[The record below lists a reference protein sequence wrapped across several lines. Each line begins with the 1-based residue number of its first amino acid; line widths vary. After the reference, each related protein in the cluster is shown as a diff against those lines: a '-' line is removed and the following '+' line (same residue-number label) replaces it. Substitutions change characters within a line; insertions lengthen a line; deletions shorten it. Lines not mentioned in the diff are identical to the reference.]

1 MGSVVVVGSINVD
14 VVMHV
19 PGFPVPGATLLA
31 DRVERSPGGKGANQA
46 VAAARAGAATRL
58 LGAVGDDGD
67 SAPQV
72 DALVA
77 AGVDVSGVETCSG
90 RTTGTAFV
98 MVAPSGENAIVVDA
112 GANGLL
118 DLRRVVAA
126 LSDRGTTAPDVVLL
140 QSEVGA
146 AVVDAA
152 AAAAY
157 ERGIRVVVNN
167 GPWLPLAAATLEAAD
182 PLVVNEHEAA
192 EACDASGAEGA
203 EGADLADAVRRR
215 HGCRS
220 VVVTRGAEGASIS
233 GAEASARI
241 AALPVERVVDTTGAG
256 DAFVGTLAAVLAQ
269 GRSLRRAV
277 EEGQRAGA
285 AVVARLGARGDR

>member
-1 MGSVVVVGSINVD
+1 MSSVVVVGSINVD

-19 PGFPVPGATLLA
+19 PGFPVPGVTLLA

-77 AGVDVSGVETCSG
+77 AGVDVSGVETCRG

-112 GANGLL
+112 GANGHL
-118 DLRRVVAA
+118 DVRRVVAA
-126 LSDRGTTAPDVVLL
+126 LSDRGATAPDVVLL

-146 AVVDAA
+146 AAVDAA

-182 PLVVNEHEAA
+182 PLVVNEHEAV
-192 EACDASGAEGA
+192 EACDGSGA

-215 HGCRS
+215 HRCRS
-220 VVVTRGAEGASIS
+220 VVVTRGAGGASIS
-233 GAEASARI
+233 GAEATARL
-241 AALPVERVVDTTGAG
+241 AAPSVDRVVDTTGAG

-269 GRSLRRAV
+269 GRSLRPAV

>member
-1 MGSVVVVGSINVD
+1 MGLVVVVGSINVD
-14 VVMHV
+14 VVVHV
-19 PGFPVPGATLLA
+19 PGFPVPGVTLLA
-31 DRVERSPGGKGANQA
+31 DHVERSPGGKGANQA

-67 SAPQV
+67 SRPQV

-77 AGVDVSGVETCSG
+77 AGVDVSGVATCRG

-112 GANGLL
+112 GANGHL
-118 DLRRVVAA
+118 DVRRVAAA
-126 LSDRGTTAPDVVLL
+126 LSDRDAPAPDVVLL

-157 ERGIRVVVNN
+157 DRGIRVVVNN
-167 GPWLPLAAATLEAAD
+167 GPWLSLAAATLEAAD

-192 EACDASGAEGA
+192 EACGGSGADGS
-203 EGADLADAVRRR
+203 DLADAVRRR

-220 VVVTRGAEGASIS
+220 VVVTRGAAGASIS

-241 AALPVERVVDTTGAG
+241 AALSVDRVVDTTGAG

-269 GRSLRRAV
+269 GRSLRRGV

-285 AVVARLGARGDR
+285 AAVGHVGARGSGHG

>member
-19 PGFPVPGATLLA
+19 PGFPVPGVTLLA

-72 DALVA
+72 DALVV

-90 RTTGTAFV
+90 RITGTAFV

-118 DLRRVVAA
+118 DPRRVVAA

-146 AVVDAA
+146 AAVDAA

-203 EGADLADAVRRR
+203 EGAEGADLADAVRRR

-241 AALPVERVVDTTGAG
+241 AALPVERV
-256 DAFVGTLAAVLAQ
+256 
-269 GRSLRRAV
+269 GRAHV
-277 EEGQRAGA
+277 
-285 AVVARLGARGDR
+285 

>member
-1 MGSVVVVGSINVD
+1 MSSVVVVGSINVD

-19 PGFPVPGATLLA
+19 PGFPVPGVTLLA
-31 DRVERSPGGKGANQA
+31 DHVERSPGGKGANQA

-77 AGVDVSGVETCSG
+77 AGVDVSGVETCRG

-167 GPWLPLAAATLEAAD
+167 GPWLPLATATLEAAD

-192 EACDASGAEGA
+192 EACDASGAEGG

-285 AVVARLGARGDR
+285 AVVASLGARGDR

>member
-1 MGSVVVVGSINVD
+1 MGLVVVVGSINVD
-14 VVMHV
+14 VVVHV
-19 PGFPVPGATLLA
+19 PGFPVPGVTLLA
-31 DRVERSPGGKGANQA
+31 DHVERSPGGKGANQA

-67 SAPQV
+67 SRPQV

-77 AGVDVSGVETCSG
+77 AGVDVSGVATCRG

-112 GANGLL
+112 GANGHL
-118 DLRRVVAA
+118 DVRRVAAA
-126 LSDRGTTAPDVVLL
+126 LSDRDVPAPDVVLL

-157 ERGIRVVVNN
+157 GRGVRVVVNN
-167 GPWLPLAAATLEAAD
+167 GPWLALAAATLAVAD

-192 EACDASGAEGA
+192 EACDGSGAEGA
-203 EGADLADAVRRR
+203 ALADAVRRR

-233 GAEASARI
+233 DGETSERL
-241 AALPVERVVDTTGAG
+241 AAPTVDRVVDTTGAG

-269 GRSLRRAV
+269 GRSLGRAV

-285 AVVARLGARGDR
+285 AVVARLGARGGD

>member
-19 PGFPVPGATLLA
+19 PGFPAPGVTLLA

-67 SAPQV
+67 GAPQV

-77 AGVDVSGVETCSG
+77 ARVDVSGVETCHG

-112 GANGLL
+112 GANGAL
-118 DLRRVVAA
+118 DVRRVVTA
-126 LSDRGTTAPDVVLL
+126 LSDRGDTAPDVVLL

-152 AAAAY
+152 AAAAHA
-157 ERGIRVVVNN
+157 RGIRVVVNN

-192 EACDASGAEGA
+192 EACDGSGA

-220 VVVTRGAEGASIS
+220 VVVTRGAGGASVS
-233 GAEASARI
+233 GAEASETLTA
-241 AALPVERVVDTTGAG
+241 PTVDRVLDTTGAG
-256 DAFVGTLAAVLAQ
+256 DAFVGTLAAVMAQ
-269 GRSLRRAV
+269 DQGLRRAV

-285 AVVARLGARGDR
+285 AVVGRLGARGDG

>member
-1 MGSVVVVGSINVD
+1 MSSVVVVGSINID
-14 VVMHV
+14 VVVHV
-19 PGFPVPGATLLA
+19 PGFPVPGVTLIA

-67 SAPQV
+67 SAHQV

-77 AGVDVSGVETCSG
+77 AGVDVSGVETCHG
-90 RTTGTAFV
+90 RAAGTAFV
-98 MVAPSGENAIVVDA
+98 MVAPSGENAIVVDS
-112 GANGLL
+112 GANGQL
-118 DLRRVVAA
+118 DVRRVVAA
-126 LSDRGTTAPDVVLL
+126 LSDHGTAAPDVVLL

-146 AVVDAA
+146 EVVDAA

-182 PLVVNEHEAA
+182 PLVVNEHEAV
-192 EACDASGAEGA
+192 EACGGEGT
-203 EGADLADAVRRR
+203 EGEDLADAVRRR

-220 VVVTRGAEGASIS
+220 VVVTRGAGGTSIS
-233 GAEASARI
+233 GAEATARL
-241 AALPVERVVDTTGAG
+241 AAPVVDRVVDTTGAG
-256 DAFVGTLAAVLAQ
+256 DAFVGTLAAVLAR
-269 GRSLRRAV
+269 GCSVRRAV
-277 EEGQRAGA
+277 EQGQSAGA
-285 AVVARLGARGDR
+285 AVVASPGARADG

>member
-14 VVMHV
+14 VVVHV
-19 PGFPVPGATLLA
+19 TGFPVPGVTLLA
-31 DRVERSPGGKGANQA
+31 DHVERSPGGKGANQA

-67 SAPQV
+67 SGPQV

-77 AGVDVSGVETCSG
+77 AGVDVSGVVTCRG

-112 GANGLL
+112 GANGHL
-118 DLRRVVAA
+118 DVRRVAAA
-126 LSDRGTTAPDVVLL
+126 LADRDAPAPDVVLL

-157 ERGIRVVVNN
+157 DRGIRVVVNN

-192 EACDASGAEGA
+192 EACDGSSA
-203 EGADLADAVRRR
+203 EGADLADSVRRR

-220 VVVTRGAEGASIS
+220 VVVTRGAGGASIS
-233 GAEASARI
+233 GAESSSARI
-241 AALPVERVVDTTGAG
+241 AALSVDRVVDTTGAG
-256 DAFVGTLAAVLAQ
+256 DAFVGTLAAVLAH
-269 GRSLRRAV
+269 GRSLRSAV
-277 EEGQRAGA
+277 EAGQRAGA
-285 AVVARLGARGDR
+285 AVVAHMGARGPA

>member
-19 PGFPVPGATLLA
+19 PGFPVPGVTLLA
-31 DRVERSPGGKGANQA
+31 DHVERSPGGKGANQA
-46 VAAARAGAATRL
+46 VAAARAGATTRL
-58 LGAVGDDGD
+58 VGAVGDDGD
-67 SAPQV
+67 STSQV

-77 AGVDVSGVETCSG
+77 AGVDVSEVETSRG

-98 MVAPSGENAIVVDA
+98 MVAPSGENAIVVDP
-112 GANGLL
+112 GANGHL
-118 DLRRVVAA
+118 DLRRVLVAV
-126 LSDRGTTAPDVVLL
+126 SDPGATAPAVVLL

-152 AAAAY
+152 AAVAY

-192 EACDASGAEGA
+192 EACGGSAAKR
-203 EGADLADAVRRR
+203 ADLADAVRRR

-220 VVVTRGAEGASIS
+220 VVVTHGAEGASIS

-285 AVVARLGARGDR
+285 DVVASVGARGAG

>member
-1 MGSVVVVGSINVD
+1 MSSVVVVGSINVD

-19 PGFPVPGATLLA
+19 PGFPVPGVTLLA

-192 EACDASGAEGA
+192 EACDASGARRARTWLMPYAGDTA
-203 EGADLADAVRRR
+203 AGRWWSPAAPRGRRSAARRR
-215 HGCRS
+215 RPGSRRCRS
-220 VVVTRGAEGASIS
+220 SASSTR
-233 GAEASARI
+233 
-241 AALPVERVVDTTGAG
+241 RVP
-256 DAFVGTLAAVLAQ
+256 GTPSS
-269 GRSLRRAV
+269 GRSLPCWRRA
-277 EEGQRAGA
+277 A
-285 AVVARLGARGDR
+285 A

>member
-1 MGSVVVVGSINVD
+1 M
-14 VVMHV
+14 
-19 PGFPVPGATLLA
+19 
-31 DRVERSPGGKGANQA
+31 
-46 VAAARAGAATRL
+46 
-58 LGAVGDDGD
+58 
-67 SAPQV
+67 
-72 DALVA
+72 
-77 AGVDVSGVETCSG
+77 
-90 RTTGTAFV
+90 
-98 MVAPSGENAIVVDA
+98 
-112 GANGLL
+112 
-118 DLRRVVAA
+118 
-126 LSDRGTTAPDVVLL
+126 
-140 QSEVGA
+140 
-146 AVVDAA
+146 VDAA

-167 GPWLPLAAATLEAAD
+167 GPWLPLATATLEAAD

-285 AVVARLGARGDR
+285 AVVASLGARGDR